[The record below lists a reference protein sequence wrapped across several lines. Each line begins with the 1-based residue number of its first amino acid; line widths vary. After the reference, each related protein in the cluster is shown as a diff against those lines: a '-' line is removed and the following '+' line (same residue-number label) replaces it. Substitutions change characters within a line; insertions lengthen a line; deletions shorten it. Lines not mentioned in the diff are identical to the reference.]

1 MCMRDGEAFVRY
13 LTHPDVVIDPSIPV
27 PQWRLSA
34 IGRARAEMAA
44 RAAWLRNTTQIVSS
58 GETKAIETAEIIAAE
73 LGLEFEIRPRMHEND
88 RSATGVLSQPEFQAM
103 ADRFFAN
110 PTISVRGWERAID
123 AQARIV
129 EEAEE
134 VLSRGQPGDI
144 LLVGHGGVG
153 TLLYCHYSG
162 LAIDRKHD
170 QLPGGG
176 GCYYAMRKSARTILH
191 GWRRIEA

>member
-1 MCMRDGEAFVRY
+1 MRDDEAIVRY
-13 LTHPDVVIDPSIPV
+13 LTHTDVVIDPNIPV

-44 RAAWLRNTTQIVSS
+44 RAEWLRDTTQIVSS
-58 GETKAIETAEIIAAE
+58 AERKAVETAEIIAAA

-88 RSATGVLSQPEFQAM
+88 RSATGVLSQSEFQAM
-103 ADRFFAN
+103 ADRFFAS
-110 PTISVRGWERAID
+110 PTVSVRGWERAID

-129 EEAEE
+129 AEAEE
-134 VLSRGQPGDI
+134 VLSRERPGDV

-170 QLPGGG
+170 QIPGGG
-176 GCYYAMRKSARTILH
+176 GCYYALRKSARTILH